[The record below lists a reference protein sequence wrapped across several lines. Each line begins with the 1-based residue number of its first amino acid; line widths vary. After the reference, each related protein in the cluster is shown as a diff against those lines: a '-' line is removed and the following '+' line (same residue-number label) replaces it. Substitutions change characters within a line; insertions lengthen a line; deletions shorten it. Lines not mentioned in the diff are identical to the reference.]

1 VAAARYVAPSGD
13 HPDGVLADVEEDTAE
28 EAVHAYGQLVR
39 AALGPA
45 ATMAIATVAPQSA
58 AGRAFPFAT
67 AALSWDAIVPMDYW
81 HAQPRAYTPAEVY
94 AYVRK
99 SVAEVRARTR
109 PDMPVAVLGQMFTF
123 YPGGTDDNGSPNAA
137 EILAA
142 AAAARSA

>member
-1 VAAARYVAPSGD
+1 VALTVAAARYVAPSGD

-45 ATMAIATVAPQSA
+45 ATM
-58 AGRAFPFAT
+58 
-67 AALSWDAIVPMDYW
+67 AIVPMDYW